1 MGLTAACWTFIS
13 TGRRKSHRERA
24 SVCLCVCVCCRPKA
38 FDGCLPHYMGCVV
51 QKCPESSCCC
61 VCMCVWNSI
70 LLIPPTA
77 SVHTHGG
84 FAGGGEC
91 FGFILYSTTHLRMP
105 TPFHGTCVR
114 VMRGRL
120 IIVLFSVHCTP
131 HTLLPCLR
139 SEWVVVCIAAVA
151 ISFPTITTNSLRAMR
166 IDQ

>member
-1 MGLTAACWTFIS
+1 MQVGLTAACWTFIS

-24 SVCLCVCVCCRPKA
+24 SLCVCVCVAGQRHSKA
-38 FDGCLPHYMGCVV
+38 ACPTTWAAWFKNVLRVV
-51 QKCPESSCCC
+51 
-61 VCMCVWNSI
+61 VVVMCMYVWNSI

-120 IIVLFSVHCTP
+120 IVLILPLPLHIWASVCVCV
-131 HTLLPCLR
+131 LPAKGIRRLPAPLHGLR
-139 SEWVVVCIAAVA
+139 GSKM
-151 ISFPTITTNSLRAMR
+151 S
-166 IDQ
+166 